1 MIKVFTLIFVSL
13 SMLASYLTYH
23 DIGAQ
28 SIDIE
33 EEKSV
38 RSSSFSSGSFSTSS
52 SGGGYSYG
60 K

>member
-1 MIKVFTLIFVSL
+1 MIKFFTLIFLSL
-13 SMLASYLTYH
+13 TILASYLTYN

-28 SIDIE
+28 GVNID

-38 RSSSFSSGSFSTSS
+38 RSSIHSSGGFG
-52 SGGGYSYG
+52 GGGYSYG

>member
-1 MIKVFTLIFVSL
+1 MIKVFTLIFLSL
-13 SMLASYLTYH
+13 TLLASYLTYN
-23 DIGAQ
+23 DIAAQ
-28 SIDIE
+28 GVNVE

-38 RSSSFSSGSFSTSS
+38 RSSSYSSGGF

>member
-1 MIKVFTLIFVSL
+1 MIKIFALIFLSL
-13 SMLASYLTYH
+13 TILASYLTYY
-23 DIGAQ
+23 DIGAE

-38 RSSSFSSGSFSTSS
+38 RSSSYSSGFSSGIG
-52 SGGGYSYG
+52 GGGYSYG